1 MELKQDICPHCG
13 EMETVSGRQT
23 GEGGVIRTDSK
34 PMLYSLD
41 LYHVRCKKCGTVIRS
56 YVLEPK
62 KLR

>member
-41 LYHVRCKKCGTVIRS
+41 LYHVI
-56 YVLEPK
+56 
-62 KLR
+62 

>member
-41 LYHVRCKKCGTVIRS
+41 LYHVICKKCGTVIRS

-62 KLR
+62 KLT